1 MTTAKLE
8 AQQKR
13 YQQQL
18 VVARQVAASHQVQ
31 LEDARQQ
38 VQQLEGALADVAFW
52 LSELAKPDV

>member
-1 MTTAKLE
+1 MTKVTLE
-8 AQQKR
+8 AQQKL

-31 LEDARQQ
+31 LKDARQQ

>member
-1 MTTAKLE
+1 MTKAKLE
-8 AQQKR
+8 AQQQR

-18 VVARQVAASHQVQ
+18 LVARQVAASHQVQ

-38 VQQLEGALADVAFW
+38 VHQLEGALADVAFW

>member
-1 MTTAKLE
+1 MTKAKLD
-8 AQQKR
+8 AQQKL

-31 LEDARQQ
+31 LDDARQQ

>member
-1 MTTAKLE
+1 MTKAKLD
-8 AQQKR
+8 AQQKL

-18 VVARQVAASHQVQ
+18 AVARQVAASHQVQ

-52 LSELAKPDV
+52 LSELDKPDV

>member
-1 MTTAKLE
+1 MTKTKLE
-8 AQQKR
+8 AQQKL

-18 VVARQVAASHQVQ
+18 IVARQVAASHQVQ
-31 LEDARQQ
+31 LKDARQQ

>member
-1 MTTAKLE
+1 MTKTKLE
-8 AQQKR
+8 AQQKL

-18 VVARQVAASHQVQ
+18 SVARQVAASHQVQ

>member
-1 MTTAKLE
+1 MTKPKLE
-8 AQQKR
+8 AQQKL

-31 LEDARQQ
+31 LDDARQQ

>member
-1 MTTAKLE
+1 MTKPKLE
-8 AQQKR
+8 AQQKL

-18 VVARQVAASHQVQ
+18 VVARHVAASHQVQ